1 MLTLLKAQ
9 IQIKK
14 KVLNQVVHIPFTV
27 SRKQR
32 SISEI
37 TQELSDLIDTN
48 TNASKYSH
56 FIKDP
61 KALVGHQIEQKF
73 IMVIKC
79 NCKFAEFMHQHINS
93 RVFLISC

>member
-27 SRKQR
+27 SRKQG

-73 IMVIKC
+73 IVSG
-79 NCKFAEFMHQHINS
+79 N
-93 RVFLISC
+93 